1 VVFEGDAEVINDD
14 GSVTSLP
21 PKSHVGAEGLKGR
34 AYESSVRAIASA
46 EGEAVTCLVL
56 DKQSLDNLGEASL
69 SDRLREAALS
79 RQQRKSRSEMMR
91 RLSSEGGGVKDRR
104 PRRLSVGQGMQSELP
119 EDLSLGDLDI
129 LRVLG
134 EGNYGRVK
142 LVLHKETGFVLA
154 LKTMNKVMMMMMIFF
169 RCCFLYFFIQS
180 IVLTHTHIHTLLVS
194 SLSLSLFFK
203 IENLHP

>member
-1 VVFEGDAEVINDD
+1 VFEGDAEVINDD

-34 AYESSVRAIASA
+34 AYESTVRAIASA

-91 RLSSEGGGVKDRR
+91 RLSSEGGGGGVKDRR

-154 LKTMNKVMMMMMIFF
+154 LKTMNKVMMMMMFYFCCCCCCYIFF
-169 RCCFLYFFIQS
+169 YS
-180 IVLTHTHIHTLLVS
+180 EYSPHTHAHTYTIGIV
-194 SLSLSLFFK
+194 SLSL
-203 IENLHP
+203 